1 MPLLERIAVL
11 SQGLVVPAILA
22 CLALP
27 GAASARPLDS
37 IRSRGI
43 LLVCANPN
51 ALPFSSKTGD
61 RRGFELELGEAL
73 ANQLSVK
80 LEVGWVVFPMQLGRI
95 DCDVVLDA
103 IVDQESARERHVRLS
118 KPYQVSGVA
127 IALRPGLSGVAG
139 FADLKKGQ
147 RVGAMVGSLASV
159 TLGQKGLPTIP
170 FTFEDEM
177 LEALGKGELD
187 AALVTPV
194 SIGYYNLLHKDAP
207 VTLVRAYESQPELR
221 WEIAVGMRKSDD
233 ALVAAVNEAIDR
245 LLADGT
251 VNRIYASYG
260 IEPSPPRGP

>member
-1 MPLLERIAVL
+1 MTPLQRIAGL
-11 SQGLVVPAILA
+11 CQGLIVAVFLA
-22 CLALP
+22 H
-27 GAASARPLDS
+27 AAAPDVARARPLDS

-43 LLVCANPN
+43 LMVCANPN
-51 ALPFSSKTGD
+51 ALTFSSKTGD

-73 ANQLSVK
+73 DNRLGVK
-80 LEVGWVVFPMQLGRI
+80 LEVGWVVFPFQLGRV
-95 DCDVVLDA
+95 DCDIVLDA
-103 IVDQESARERHVRLS
+103 IVDQASAQERHVRLS

-127 IALRPGLSGVAG
+127 IALRPGFSGVAD

-177 LEALGKGELD
+177 IEAVGKGELD
-187 AALVTPV
+187 AALATPA
-194 SIGYYNLLHKDAP
+194 SIGYYNLLHRDAP
-207 VTLVRAYESQPELR
+207 VTLVRAYENQPEFR

-233 ALVAAVNEAIDR
+233 ALAAAINEAIDR

-260 IEPSPPRGP
+260 IEPAPPRGQ